1 MGNKKIREMIR
12 ENKMERIKATKE
24 ANVKLFIVEWEKHQC
39 FWNVTSEEYK
49 DCIKEYKN

>member
-1 MGNKKIREMIR
+1 MIR

-39 FWNVTSEEYK
+39 LKTEEYK